1 MLSCPMR
8 YVSLFCTMLI
18 LAVAFLCVNLYPNK
32 ADRVGDEKEF
42 STADYLTW
50 EDWTQ
55 GIRDYILGCSADGEG
70 VAHYLS
76 LLNPER
82 GEKMVFDLGHAAWK
96 EGRTDPRSTV
106 YFASKGV
113 WVVERPYSFS
123 LDCPQ
128 GVMTFCE
135 SMTMPEFIPWSDYD
149 GLLNRFRCMEDYYVD
164 IAVESSLRWEQLWV
178 PLMKL
183 YKVVGMDRLITMYS
197 WENVSFCRQCVSPAR
212 PPAPGA
218 ETEIVAVIQHLSE
231 LALNAHKEDS
241 PEVQNLLGELYRLKQ
256 MYPLQFSDIIRTWSA
271 QLQMVDYEFLKPTWN
286 DGVKGEG
293 N

>member
-1 MLSCPMR
+1 MR

-18 LAVAFLCVNLYPNK
+18 LAVAFLCVNFYLNK
-32 ADRVGDEKEF
+32 ADRVGDEKGV

-55 GIRDYILGCSADGEG
+55 GIRDYILRCAADGEG

-82 GEKMVFDLGHAAWK
+82 CEKMVFDLGHAAWK

-106 YFASKGV
+106 YFATNGV

-149 GLLNRFRCMEDYYVD
+149 GLLNRFRRMEKYYVD
-164 IAVESSLRWEQLWV
+164 IAVESSLHWEHLWT

-183 YKVVGMDRLITMYS
+183 YEVVGMDRLITMYS
-197 WENVSFCRQCVSPAR
+197 WENVSFCRQCVSPVR

-218 ETEIVAVIQHLSE
+218 ETEIVAVIQKLAE
-231 LALNAHKEDS
+231 LVNNNHKADS
-241 PEVQNLLGELYRLKQ
+241 PEVQKLLEELYRFKY
-256 MYPLQFSDIIRTWSA
+256 MYPPQFSDIIRTWSA
-271 QLQMVDYEFLKPTWN
+271 QLQMVDYEFLKSTLN
-286 DGVKGEG
+286 DEG
-293 N
+293 AEEED

>member
-1 MLSCPMR
+1 MR

-32 ADRVGDEKEF
+32 ADRVGIEKEF

-96 EGRTDPRSTV
+96 EGRTGPRSTV
-106 YFASKGV
+106 YYAPNGV

-149 GLLNRFRCMEDYYVD
+149 GLLNRFRCMENYYVD
-164 IAVESSLRWEQLWV
+164 IAVESSLHWEQLWV

-183 YKVVGMDRLITMYS
+183 YKVVGMDRLITIYS

-218 ETEIVAVIQHLSE
+218 ETEIVAVIQKLEE
-231 LALNAHKEDS
+231 LVNSNHKADS
-241 PEVQNLLGELYRLKQ
+241 PEVQKLLEALYRLKQ

-271 QLQMVDYEFLKPTWN
+271 QLQMVNYEFLKSMLN
-286 DGVKGEG
+286 DGGMGEE

>member
-1 MLSCPMR
+1 MR

-18 LAVAFLCVNLYPNK
+18 LALAFLCVNLYPNK

-106 YFASKGV
+106 YFAMNGV

-149 GLLNRFRCMEDYYVD
+149 GLLNRFRRMENYYVD
-164 IAVESSLRWEQLWV
+164 IAVESSLHWEHLWT

-183 YKVVGMDRLITMYS
+183 YEVVGMDRLITMYS
-197 WENVSFCRQCVSPAR
+197 WENVSFCRPCVSPSR

-218 ETEIVAVIQHLSE
+218 ESDIVTVIQSLSE
-231 LALNAHKEDS
+231 LVGNNHKEDS
-241 PEVQNLLGELYRLKQ
+241 ANVQNLLAELYRLKQ
-256 MYPLQFSDIIRTWSA
+256 MYPIEFSDITATRA
-271 QLQMVDYEFLKPTWN
+271 DRLQTIYHSFLEIHNIK
-286 DGVKGEG
+286 
-293 N
+293 